1 MKAKYFGL
9 RLLAIAVLASLLL
22 IPACKPKPPALGTEK
37 NPIIL
42 SFVPSGDT
50 PDIIESADAVAKLL
64 SEKTGYVIKGN
75 VATSYTA
82 VIEAMCAGKA
92 HMGTLATFA
101 YILAHEKCGVD
112 CALVSV
118 RYGSPY
124 YKGQIIARAD
134 AGIKS
139 LEDLKGKRVC
149 WVDAAS
155 ASGYIIPRIMLM
167 AAGVDP
173 DKDLAQQTEVG
184 SHDGV
189 ALAVYKGDCDA
200 GATYIDARDKI
211 ADKFPDVKEKTVVIA
226 ESPPIPNDGLQF
238 VKDFPPEMRQKIV
251 TAFLEIMATEEG
263 KEAMG
268 KAYGWDKVVE
278 KDDSFYDDFRAV
290 LDASGIDIEELAK

>member
-1 MKAKYFGL
+1 MKKWSVLLIVA
-9 RLLAIAVLASLLL
+9 LLATMVLTG
-22 IPACKPKPPALGTEK
+22 CPKKEAALGTEE

-50 PDIIESADAVAKLL
+50 PDIIESAEEIANLL

-75 VATSYTA
+75 VATSYSA
-82 VIEAMCAGKA
+82 VIEAMCTGKA

-101 YILAHEKCGVD
+101 YILANEKCGVD

-124 YKGQIIARAD
+124 YRGQIIAGAD
-134 AGIKS
+134 TGITK
-139 LEDLKGKRVC
+139 LEDLKGKTMC

-155 ASGYIIPRIMLM
+155 TSGYIIPRVMLK

-173 DKDLAQQTEVG
+173 DTDLAQQTEVG

-200 GATYIDARDKI
+200 GATYIDVRDRVENEY
-211 ADKFPDVKEKTVVIA
+211 PDIKEKTVVIA
-226 ESPPIPNDGLQF
+226 ESPEIPNDGLQF
-238 VKDFPPEMRQKIV
+238 IKDFPPDMREKIV
-251 TAFLEIMATEEG
+251 KAFLEIMETDEG
-263 KEAMG
+263 VEAMG
-268 KAYGWDKVVE
+268 KAYGWAGVVE
-278 KDDSFYDDFRAV
+278 KDDSFYDPFRAV
-290 LDASGIDIEELAK
+290 LDASGIDVEELAK